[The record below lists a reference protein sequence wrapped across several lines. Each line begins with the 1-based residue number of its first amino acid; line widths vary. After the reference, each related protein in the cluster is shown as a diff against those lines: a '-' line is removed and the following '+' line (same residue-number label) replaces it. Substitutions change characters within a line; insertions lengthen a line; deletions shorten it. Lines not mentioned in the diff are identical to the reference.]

1 MLMYNFLKPM
11 KISTLLV
18 FLVFSYSLFSQTN
31 PVPFYA
37 NLEQQE
43 TNEKVDKWRAFYV
56 QLSPLGF
63 SNFSIFRPEAPVD
76 DIVNFRD
83 NLSVGNAYEMNF
95 GFYFNSRMGVGFS
108 YTNTS
113 FSDSFSRFGEK
124 FYSNELN
131 TNTYSININNLST
144 GLREQDLFYFSYGFA
159 YFDLQQELETLGGNY
174 QRRASGNGL
183 GLRTE
188 IGYNYHL
195 FDQLFLNLSSNFII
209 GSITSIRSYIPS
221 GSFKINELEED
232 TTSLL
237 QLNFLLGLTYYLPF
251 SAK

>member
-1 MLMYNFLKPM
+1 MYNFLKPM

-43 TNEKVDKWRAFYV
+43 TNEEVDKWRAFYV

-63 SNFSIFRPEAPVD
+63 SNFSIFRPEAPLD

>member
-1 MLMYNFLKPM
+1 MYNFFKLM
-11 KISTLLV
+11 KITILLV
-18 FLVFSYSLFSQTN
+18 FLVFSYSVFSQTN

-43 TNEKVDKWRAFYV
+43 TSDEVDKWRAFYV

-63 SNFSIFRPEAPVD
+63 SNFSILRPEVPVD

-131 TNTYSININNLST
+131 TSTYSISINNLAT
-144 GLREQDLFYFSYGFA
+144 GLRKQDLFYFNLGFF
-159 YFDLQQELETLGGNY
+159 YLDLQQEFEKLGGNY
-174 QRRASGNGL
+174 QRKASGNGF

-209 GSITSIRSYIPS
+209 GSITSIS
-221 GSFKINELEED
+221 SFTPNGKYKLNELDED
-232 TTSLL
+232 TSSLL
-237 QLNFLLGLTYYLPF
+237 QLNFLLGFTYYLPF